1 MLIFQRSCKAKR
13 RLLCCAQQCLH
24 FKSEGETLVKKC
36 WDPQIPQVV
45 GAVAAPRVTLRFV
58 TGKLLW
64 DGAPVAL
71 TLCPVVISPSTIF
84 FPQLFLAW
92 PRSDPHTPP
101 AGAPRRAW
109 PRDTRQSRATMRFD
123 ASFGRPSP
131 FPSSVPPLPIT
142 ADTSTRRTDRKP
154 PPGTIYTPPRPRP
167 ATTRKQFLW
176 ALPAAPGGRGA
187 TGPEPCC
194 CPRGRHSMRGL
205 PSPPPSRPPAPP
217 LPAPRRCTPAGMWP
231 RLRPGAAR
239 WVAGEPRPCVAGPRE
254 REGSAPLLPR
264 GHTAGTCLLGMG
276 LLHCQSC
283 SWGAAAVSAHTLQL
297 CWAAQNAAIGVL
309 F

>member
-1 MLIFQRSCKAKR
+1 MLIFQRSRKARR

-36 WDPQIPQVV
+36 WDPQIPQAV
-45 GAVAAPRVTLRFV
+45 GGVAAPRVTLCFV

-154 PPGTIYTPPRPRP
+154 PPGTIYRPRGSAPPRPGSSSCEHFRRRRAAAEP
-167 ATTRKQFLW
+167 RVRSGA
-176 ALPAAPGGRGA
+176 AAPAAGTACAACPPRPHPGPQLRRFPPRAAAPRLGCDRGCVPVLPGEWPASRGLASLGRGRGRAPRRSCRGA
-187 TGPEPCC
+187 TQLAPVCWGWDFCIARVVPE
-194 CPRGRHSMRGL
+194 
-205 PSPPPSRPPAPP
+205 
-217 LPAPRRCTPAGMWP
+217 
-231 RLRPGAAR
+231 
-239 WVAGEPRPCVAGPRE
+239 V
-254 REGSAPLLPR
+254 
-264 GHTAGTCLLGMG
+264 
-276 LLHCQSC
+276 
-283 SWGAAAVSAHTLQL
+283 LQL
-297 CWAAQNAAIGVL
+297 SVHTHCSCVEL
-309 F
+309 HRTLP